1 MHAGTVLQR
10 VGDQADLEQVELGQI
25 AARAMLALLAGEVPA
40 LALPAPR
47 RDGQGWVTAGSTW
60 VALSRDPGRLQAL
73 VAAGDGWRPPR
84 TQKGLAPWS
93 DDFASVLP
101 VLRWRR
107 D

>member
-1 MHAGTVLQR
+1 VQVL
-10 VGDQADLEQVELGQI
+10 
-25 AARAMLALLAGEVPA
+25 AM
-40 LALPAPR
+40 PAPH

-60 VALSRDPGRLQAL
+60 VALSRDPARLDAL
-73 VAAGDGWRPPR
+73 VAAGGGWRPPR
-84 TQKGLAPWS
+84 SQKGLAPWS